1 MPKPKPTTKKEK
13 GTMKKA
19 DITKAT
25 SNHDTCAIFEVQ
37 RGGSGSKRYARLM
50 TEEEKQQQN
59 PTGRVVYRSS
69 SAPKVWIVYVD
80 AISNDGET
88 CGSPTA
94 WNKMVATTFVTAN
107 MYRWG
112 QKTQEKEIDSV
123 LLARIKRCVNE
134 TQSFADFFNAE
145 VTAMKDAGKRAK
157 QAEENRKQVAENYK
171 NRINDLNARVV
182 QLGLTDTRSVSE
194 TRSYYG
200 ISNEVSISIDRLTEL
215 VRLAEQARLTE
226 MVGA

>member
-25 SNHDTCAIFEVQ
+25 SKHDTCAIFEVQ

-88 CGSPTA
+88 LSSPTA
-94 WNKMVATTFVTAN
+94 YTKKVATTFVTAN
-107 MYRWG
+107 MYRYG
-112 QKTQEKEIDSV
+112 QKTQEKEIDRV
-123 LLARIKRCVNE
+123 PLARIKRCVNE

-157 QAEENRKQVAENYK
+157 QAEENRKQVAVDYK
-171 NRINDLNARVV
+171 YRIFALNARLKE
-182 QLGLTDTRSVSE
+182 LGYERNSIGE
-194 TRSYYG
+194 ARSYYG
-200 ISNEVSISIDRLTEL
+200 ISNEVTISIGTLTEL
-215 VRLAEQARLTE
+215 VRLAEQARFTE

>member
-1 MPKPKPTTKKEK
+1 
-13 GTMKKA
+13 MKKA

-25 SNHDTCAIFEVQ
+25 SKHDTCAIFEVQ
-37 RGGSGSKRYARLM
+37 RGDSGSKRYARLM
-50 TEEEKQQQN
+50 TQEEKQQQN

-69 SAPKVWIVYVD
+69 SAPKVAIVYVN

-88 CGSPTA
+88 SSAPTA
-94 WNKMVATTFVTAN
+94 YTEMVATTFVTAN
-107 MYRWG
+107 LYRWG
-112 QKTQEKEIDSV
+112 QKTQEKDIDSV
-123 LLARIKRCVNE
+123 PLARIKRCVNE

-145 VTAMKDAGKRAK
+145 VTAMKDAGERAK
-157 QAEENRKQVAENYK
+157 QAAKRKEQLAENYK

-182 QLGLTDTRSVSE
+182 ELGLTDTRSVSE
-194 TRSYYG
+194 ARSYYG
-200 ISNEVSISIDRLTEL
+200 TNNEVTVSIDTLTEL

>member
-1 MPKPKPTTKKEK
+1 
-13 GTMKKA
+13 
-19 DITKAT
+19 
-25 SNHDTCAIFEVQ
+25 
-37 RGGSGSKRYARLM
+37 
-50 TEEEKQQQN
+50 
-59 PTGRVVYRSS
+59 
-69 SAPKVWIVYVD
+69 
-80 AISNDGET
+80 
-88 CGSPTA
+88 
-94 WNKMVATTFVTAN
+94 
-107 MYRWG
+107 MYRYG

-123 LLARIKRCVNE
+123 PLARIKRCVNE

-194 TRSYYG
+194 ARSYYG
-200 ISNEVSISIDRLTEL
+200 ILNEVTISIDRLTEL